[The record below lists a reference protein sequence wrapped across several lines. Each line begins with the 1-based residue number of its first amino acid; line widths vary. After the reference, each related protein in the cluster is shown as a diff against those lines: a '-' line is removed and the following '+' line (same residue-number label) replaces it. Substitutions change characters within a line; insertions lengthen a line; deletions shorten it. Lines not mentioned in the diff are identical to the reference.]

1 MAENKHNLSQRFI
14 LNPAIIDT
22 IYSSDHSSDQLSLR
36 VKRFADTCNW
46 NKLVEFNSNQLVNM
60 PIWNINQF
68 TTNQTTHRQHLPF
81 LFPGDKV
88 YFKWNVIAIFDYRRL
103 YT

>member
-1 MAENKHNLSQRFI
+1 
-14 LNPAIIDT
+14 
-22 IYSSDHSSDQLSLR
+22 
-36 VKRFADTCNW
+36 
-46 NKLVEFNSNQLVNM
+46 M
-60 PIWNINQF
+60 PILNINQF
-68 TTNQTTHRQHLPF
+68 TTNQTTHRQHLPI